1 MYQKEQNYMKSTFLE
16 VTTVIWCCVRMLDD
30 DFEKDLRVGPDIWV
44 PPGVADYLIS
54 RMHWIREGEQGD
66 FQVGPPAGYKVED
79 LATLA
84 YLIVSGDLVSAKEL
98 ADNLPR
104 SQMWMEPRSAS
115 LVENN
120 MNYQLKN
127 PFKRRKSK
135 QRRRKRNGAA
145 ETSAQVIFS
154 HPK

>member
-1 MYQKEQNYMKSTFLE
+1 MS
-16 VTTVIWCCVRMLDD
+16 DD
-30 DFEKDLRVGPDIWV
+30 DFEKDLWVGPGIWV
-44 PPGVADYLIS
+44 PPGVADFLIS
-54 RMHWIREGEQGD
+54 RMFWIREEEPGD
-66 FQVGPPAGYKVED
+66 FQVGPPAGYNFDD

-98 ADNLPR
+98 ADNIPR

-120 MNYQLKN
+120 TNYQLKN

-135 QRRRKRNGAA
+135 QRRRRRNGAA
-145 ETSAQVIFS
+145 EDSAQVIFFLTLLDCN
-154 HPK
+154 

>member
-1 MYQKEQNYMKSTFLE
+1 
-16 VTTVIWCCVRMLDD
+16 MLDD

-44 PPGVADYLIS
+44 PPGVADYLMS
-54 RMHWIREGEQGD
+54 RMHWLREEEQGD
-66 FQVGPPAGYKVED
+66 FQVPVPAGYEFDD

-84 YLIVSGDLVSAKEL
+84 YLIVTDDLVSAKEL
-98 ADNLPR
+98 AENLPR

-127 PFKRRKSK
+127 PFKRRGSK
-135 QRRRKRNGAA
+135 QRRRRKRNGTL
-145 ETSAQVIFS
+145 EDFVQVKFS
-154 HPK
+154 FP